1 MYSFFLT
8 AQLSSPSQRLA
19 LCGGAHVL
27 GGWDVMKAVQL
38 HPVRNPREDAG
49 ACVQNVQNWTVSVN
63 MSSMGY
69 RYFEYRYIKFLEDGH
84 VAWEAMKFNQN
95 LLVVPEVNYT
105 LHDGNFGAPPAQRG
119 LRGPTLPAPRAWRVA
134 ICGSSVAFGW
144 RAAGDRGW
152 AQLLA
157 EALQLRYGHQIVNVA
172 VHGYTT
178 QKTRADFQRLVASIR
193 PDVVVIGLSLANEG
207 LSWKSARLWRVTA
220 RSFQN
225 GIRGLLREV
234 EAIQASPVL
243 GDVYPH
249 DAYVSRLQRQL
260 LQDTHRMLLN
270 TSVPLLRWLPAL
282 DDGQGRWQRD
292 HMEDAGHPNSLGHQ
306 VMFEAID
313 LSMFDPSN
321 ANSLRPKQDEFHP

>member
-1 MYSFFLT
+1 MYSFFVT
-8 AQLSSPSQRLA
+8 AHLSSQQRLA
-19 LCGGAHVL
+19 LCGGADVL
-27 GGWDVMKAVQL
+27 GGWDVLKAVQL
-38 HPVRNPREDAG
+38 RPVVSREDTG
-49 ACVQNVQNWTVSVN
+49 FQNWTASIN

-69 RYFEYRYIKFLEDGH
+69 RYFEYRYIKFLEDGR
-84 VAWEAMKFNQN
+84 VYWEAMKFNRN

-105 LHDGNFGAPPAQRG
+105 LHDGEFGAPPPPAR
-119 LRGPTLPAPRAWRVA
+119 RGPRGPALPAPRAWRVA

-144 RAAGDRGW
+144 RAHADQGW
-152 AQLLA
+152 AARLA
-157 EALQLRYGHQIVNVA
+157 EALQRYGHQTVNVA

-178 QKTRADFQRLVASIR
+178 QKTRADFQRLVASMK

-207 LSWKSARLWRVTA
+207 LSWKSARLWRAVA

-225 GIRGLLREV
+225 GIRGLLAEV
-234 EAIQASPVL
+234 EAIEASAVL

-249 DAYVSRLQRQL
+249 DAYTSRLQQKL

-282 DDGQGRWQRD
+282 DDGQGRWHRD

-321 ANSLRPKQDEFHP
+321 ANSLRPKSEFHP